1 MHRIPTG
8 CARAAAAHPHRVCA
22 CCCRDT
28 PPLNVATLQALV
40 HENPAMRAAL
50 CGEAA
55 LLAEGDVSSACD
67 AWREQAFVHHPH
79 HTHHP
84 PPAEAKA
91 EARAHLPIR
100 LKVGILGDLQRR
112 GGGHGLVWFGLVC
125 GWCAVLYR
133 LCSIGLRCC
142 FVLVCGSCAV
152 LYLCLCPSLP
162 SLPSI
167 QPKPTHQPRQYPNT
181 HSRHQG
187 DARNPNPKPPTPDA
201 KP

>member
-1 MHRIPTG
+1 
-8 CARAAAAHPHRVCA
+8 
-22 CCCRDT
+22 
-28 PPLNVATLQALV
+28 
-40 HENPAMRAAL
+40 MRAAL

-133 LCSIGLRCC
+133 LCSIGLRCS

-162 SLPSI
+162 SLPS
-167 QPKPTHQPRQYPNT
+167 
-181 HSRHQG
+181 
-187 DARNPNPKPPTPDA
+187 NPNPHTNLVNTPTPTVA
-201 KP
+201 TREMREIQTLNPQPQMLNRKP